1 MRFDDDPASL
11 SPDER
16 RTAIARILAD
26 GVLRMWNRAALLPDD
41 GDPKHPSNPGE
52 NRLEAVPENP
62 LTVHVG

>member
-26 GVLRMWNRAALLPDD
+26 GVLRLWNRAALLPDD
-41 GDPKHPSNPGE
+41 GDPKNPSNSGE